1 MGLQAEA
8 LILKAVIRL
17 TPTACCTPR
26 CALLGTS
33 TCYCADNADSSVTVS
48 VTMSATAGVNANVT
62 VVDGMP
68 DGVFEASSCRVG
80 AEARVPACG

>member
-48 VTMSATAGVNANVT
+48 VTMSAIAGVNANVT
-62 VVDGMP
+62 VVDDMP
-68 DGVFEASSCRVG
+68 DGEFDTSSCRVG